1 MAMPPARFVHKVYLE
16 QPNRVIAVVS
26 DDSTPQDHRDVA
38 LSDLTLREMIRAA
51 MNVGITCDSNGHTR
65 WNTWNKDE
73 LITAVTEVV
82 MSDGF
87 EPRFIPRKREDRPII
102 PPASTTP
109 NLNALVDPP
118 FSVNV
123 DIDVDDDT
131 PNAPLIT
138 PAPTPTA
145 SDPAVAQAL
154 VALTAALT
162 PAAPT
167 IDEATVRAMVD
178 RAMTD
183 SIGDLIT
190 SAVQHLAPQVTRV
203 EIPNRPIIEI
213 EGRQHA
219 QFGKVLKLIGMRKNV
234 YLVGPAGTGKST
246 LVEHAARALDL
257 PFGSISLGPTTP
269 ESHLKGF
276 IDANGV
282 YRTTAFREAYE
293 HGHVFLL
300 DEMDNGNGGILAT
313 LNKALSNGS
322 FAFPDAEVKRH
333 PDFVCV
339 AAANTYGTG
348 ATREYVG
355 RNILDAATLDRFV
368 TVEIGIDETLEWE
381 LICAHWSDT
390 VAAANWHRDIKQ
402 YRKNA
407 ETNGIKVMISPRA
420 AIDGAHML
428 AEGFTMSEVLEM
440 RVFRG
445 VSDDIRRKLSAGVS

>member
-1 MAMPPARFVHKVYLE
+1 MAMPPARFVHKVYA
-16 QPNRVIAVVS
+16 PTPSGVICVEVS
-26 DDSTPQDHRDVA
+26 DDATPNQIATVNLDD
-38 LSDLTLREMIRAA
+38 LSLREMIRAA
-51 MNVGITCDSNGHTR
+51 MNVSITCDSNGHTR
-65 WNTWNKDE
+65 WNTWNKNE

-82 MSDGF
+82 MSVDF
-87 EPRFIPRKREDRPII
+87 EPRYVPRKREDRPIV
-102 PPASTTP
+102 PSALPT
-109 NLNALVDPP
+109 NLADT
-118 FSVNV
+118 
-123 DIDVDDDT
+123 DEDDA

-138 PAPTPTA
+138 SAPAPTAT
-145 SDPAVAQAL
+145 DPAVANAL
-154 VALTAALT
+154 AALTAALT

-178 RAMTD
+178 AAMTD
-183 SIGDLIT
+183 SIGDLIDN
-190 SAVQHLAPQVTRV
+190 AVAHLAPQVTRV
-203 EIPNRPIIEI
+203 EIPNRPVIEI
-213 EGRQHA
+213 DGRQHA
-219 QFGKVLKLIGMRKNV
+219 QFAKVLKLIGMRKNV

-269 ESHLKGF
+269 ESHFKGF

-293 HGHVFLL
+293 HGHVYLV

-333 PDFVCV
+333 ENFVCV

-390 VAAANWHRDIKQ
+390 VAAANWHRDIKA

-428 AEGFTMSEVLEM
+428 AEGFTMPEVLEM

-445 VSDDIRRKLSAGVS
+445 VNEDIRRKLTAGVS